1 MVTVSYCLTDTAK
14 LTQPAARRRARSAE
28 RQCFVCHTRDRE
40 RLLGRKPVG
49 LRRICTV
56 CQRASE
62 AAS

>member
-14 LTQPAARRRARSAE
+14 LTQPAARRRAPASE
-28 RQCFVCHTRDRE
+28 RECFVCRTRDRE